1 MNHRML
7 FFTSLIVIAVGITGI
22 FLQKKG
28 SSLPSAEKLNT
39 SSDKRSIFIAEATRD
54 LNHYEILNA
63 SGYRLREIEIDKDAQ
78 DIRELPLNN
87 SGRLNGSLVR
97 NNIAKG
103 SAIIPEMI
111 ESPESKT
118 FIQNSLKQSEFPY
131 AVHLSTDDSY
141 LLSTLNIGEKV
152 SLFLRIE
159 EDNTA
164 KTINFK
170 LGNED
175 SSTTK
180 ENKRYVISKLMDSVD
195 VINIK
200 RYKRSENP
208 SLNDNAPIGEVLL
221 RLSLPQL
228 TKLKVVEKSGELLIF
243 PSQGN
248 DENLNKKI
256 TLSEVL
262 PQFHAV
268 RELRGNK

>member
-22 FLQKKG
+22 FLQKKE
-28 SSLPSAEKLNT
+28 STLPAAEQLNI
-39 SSDKRSIFIAEATRD
+39 SGGKRSIFIAEATRD
-54 LNHYEILNA
+54 LEHHEILNE
-63 SGYRLREIEIDKDAQ
+63 SGYRLREIEIGKDAQ
-78 DIRELPLNN
+78 DIREISLNN
-87 SGRLNGSLVR
+87 SGNLNGSLVR
-97 NNIAKG
+97 HNIAKG
-103 SAIIPEMI
+103 SAIVPEMI

-118 FIQNSLKQSEFPY
+118 FVKNSLKKSEFPY
-131 AVHLSTDDSY
+131 AVHLKTDDAH
-141 LLSTLNIGEKV
+141 LLSSLKIGEKV

-164 KTINFK
+164 KTINFR
-170 LGNED
+170 LGNEE
-175 SSTTK
+175 SNTHQ
-180 ENKRYVISKLMDSVD
+180 ENKRYVISKLMDAVD

-200 RYKRSENP
+200 SYKRSETA
-208 SLNDNAPIGEVLL
+208 SLNDNEPIGEVLL
-221 RLSLPQL
+221 RLSLSQL
-228 TKLKVVEKSGELLIF
+228 TTLKVVEKSGELLIF

-256 TLSEVL
+256 TLSELL